1 MCFLQIYNFWLL
13 NRKTPQNLVE
23 WKAPG
28 GKSRDRERCIL
39 EYIMHTLLKFI
50 NVKSQTYSLKG

>member
-13 NRKTPQNLVE
+13 NRKMPQNLVE

-28 GKSRDRERCIL
+28 GKLRDRDRCIL
-39 EYIMHTLLKFI
+39 EHIMHIRLKFI